1 MAQQPLRRGR
11 HSVSRLVVHL
21 VFVVKYRR
29 KALSD
34 AALDRMQEV
43 CLGVAE
49 KMGFQ
54 LMELNGEADH
64 VHLLVEYPPT
74 LSVSSL
80 VNHLKGVSS
89 RMLRKEFPE
98 LAAGGAHLWTP
109 SYFATSAGGAPIER
123 LREYLEAQEKPS

>member
-1 MAQQPLRRGR
+1 MAQPPLRRGR

-29 KALSD
+29 KILSGP
-34 AALDRMQEV
+34 ALDRMREV

-54 LMELNGEADH
+54 LLELNGEADH

-74 LSVSSL
+74 ISVSSL

-89 RMLRKEFPE
+89 RMLRKEFP
-98 LAAGGAHLWTP
+98 LRPHADHLWTP
-109 SYFATSAGGAPIER
+109 SYFAASAGGAPIEV
-123 LREYLEAQEKPS
+123 LRSYVEAQEKPA

>member
-1 MAQQPLRRGR
+1 MAQPPLRRGR

-29 KALSD
+29 KVLTGPAV
-34 AALDRMQEV
+34 DRMREV

-54 LMELNGEADH
+54 LLELNGEADH

-74 LSVSSL
+74 ISVSSL
-80 VNHLKGVSS
+80 ANHLKGVSS
-89 RMLRKEFPE
+89 RMLRKEFP
-98 LAAGGAHLWTP
+98 LRPHADHLWTP
-109 SYFATSAGGAPIER
+109 SYFAASAGGAPIET
-123 LREYLEAQEKPS
+123 LRAYVEAQEKPA

>member
-1 MAQQPLRRGR
+1 M
-11 HSVSRLVVHL
+11 
-21 VFVVKYRR
+21 FVVKYRR
-29 KALSD
+29 KVLNG
-34 AALDRMQEV
+34 AAIDRMHEV

-98 LAAGGAHLWTP
+98 LTARGAHLWTP
-109 SYFATSAGGAPIER
+109 SYFAASAGGAPIER
-123 LREYLEAQEKPS
+123 LREYVESQEKPS

>member
-1 MAQQPLRRGR
+1 MAQPPLSRSR
-11 HSVSRLVVHL
+11 HSISGLVVHL

-29 KALSD
+29 KALSG
-34 AALDRMQEV
+34 AELDRMQEV

-54 LMELNGEADH
+54 LMELSGEADH

-98 LAAGGAHLWTP
+98 LAARGAHL
-109 SYFATSAGGAPIER
+109 
-123 LREYLEAQEKPS
+123 